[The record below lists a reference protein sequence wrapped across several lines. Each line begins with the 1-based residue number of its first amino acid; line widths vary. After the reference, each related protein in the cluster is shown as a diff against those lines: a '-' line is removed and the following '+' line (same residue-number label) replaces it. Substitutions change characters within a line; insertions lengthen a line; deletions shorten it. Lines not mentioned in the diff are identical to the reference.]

1 MVIDP
6 KLYEKVSGRSADP
19 SRRLGEVLAQGAK
32 KQAERDELPKGV
44 TGGFKVMRMPGI
56 WAQWWHFWKL
66 WRRDKG

>member
-32 KQAERDELPKGV
+32 KQAERDALPKGV
-44 TGGFKVMRMPGI
+44 TGGLKVARIPGI

-66 WRRDKG
+66 WRRDKS

>member
-44 TGGFKVMRMPGI
+44 AGGLKVARMPGT
-56 WAQWWHFWKL
+56 WAQ
-66 WRRDKG
+66 